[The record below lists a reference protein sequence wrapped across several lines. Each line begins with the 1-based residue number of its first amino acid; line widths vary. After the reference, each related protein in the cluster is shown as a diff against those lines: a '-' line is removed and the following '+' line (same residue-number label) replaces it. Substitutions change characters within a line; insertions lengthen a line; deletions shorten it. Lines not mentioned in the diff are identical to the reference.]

1 MAKRAI
7 QNLFLGVMVMAL
19 LKVGDKAPDFTLK
32 GADDKEYSLQSF
44 AGKKVVI
51 YFYPKDDTPGCT
63 KEACGFRDDL
73 QKITEKGAVIV
84 GVNPDSIDSHK
95 KFLQKFNLNFI
106 LLSDP
111 SKKMI
116 EQYGAKGV
124 MGLTKRITYVVDE
137 TGKIKNVFPSVN
149 AEKHSEEILKVL

>member
-1 MAKRAI
+1 MKKTAM

-19 LKVGDKAPDFTLK
+19 LKVGDKAPDFKLK
-32 GADDKEYSLQSF
+32 GADEKEYSLQDFS
-44 AGKKVVI
+44 GKKVVV

-73 QKITEKGAVIV
+73 SKITEKGAVIV
-84 GVNPDSIDSHK
+84 GVNPDSINSHK

-111 SKKMI
+111 SKTMI
-116 EQYGAKGV
+116 EQYGAKGF
-124 MGLTKRITYVVDE
+124 MGLTKRITYIIDE
-137 TGKIKNVFPSVN
+137 QGKIRNVFPSVN

>member
-1 MAKRAI
+1 MKKTAI

-19 LKVGDKAPDFTLK
+19 LKVGDKAPDFKLK
-32 GADDKEYSLQSF
+32 GADEKEYSLQSF
-44 AGKKVVI
+44 SGKKIVV

-73 QKITEKGAVIV
+73 SKITEKGAVIV

-111 SKKMI
+111 SKTMI
-116 EQYGAKGV
+116 EQYGAKGI
-124 MGLTKRITYVVDE
+124 MGITKRITYIIDE
-137 TGKIKNVFPSVN
+137 QGKIRNVFPSVN
-149 AEKHSEEILKVL
+149 AEKHSEEILKAL